1 MAEPDPTVVDPGNQG
16 AFRDVPVVLSVSVG
30 QARLPVRE
38 LLALDRNAIVPLD
51 RRVDEPVILVAGD
64 RVVAYG
70 ELQEM
75 EGSEDGALAVRITSI
90 AEDDPTD

>member
-1 MAEPDPTVVDPGNQG
+1 MAEPDPAPIDPGNQG

>member
-1 MAEPDPTVVDPGNQG
+1 MVEGEGSAADGGSQS

-30 QARLPVRE
+30 QAKLPVRE

-51 RRVDEPVILVAGD
+51 RRIDEPVVLIAGD
-64 RVVAYG
+64 RIIAYG

-75 EGSEDGALAVRITSI
+75 EESETGALAVRITSI
-90 AEDDPTD
+90 AEDEPSD